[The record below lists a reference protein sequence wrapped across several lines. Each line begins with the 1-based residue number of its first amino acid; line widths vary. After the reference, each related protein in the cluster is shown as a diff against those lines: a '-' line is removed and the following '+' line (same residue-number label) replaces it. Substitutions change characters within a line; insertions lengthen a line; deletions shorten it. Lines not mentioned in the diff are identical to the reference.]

1 MTWTEAL
8 GGAIGALALAYLV
21 ALVAMLAYA
30 RRHPGV
36 LGLRDT
42 LRFVPDLLVLL
53 KRILGDRATGLTPRI
68 LVVVL
73 LLYLVCPIDLVPD
86 FIPVIGY
93 ADDVLVVAWI
103 LRLVVRSAGPAPLR
117 RHWPGNDAGLSAIER
132 LAGLPGRPP
141 ESAEAAGEGQ

>member
-1 MTWTEAL
+1 MTWSEAL
-8 GGAIGALALAYLV
+8 AGIVGALVLAYVAALAG
-21 ALVAMLAYA
+21 MLLYA

-36 LGLRDT
+36 LGLRDA
-42 LRFVPDLLVLL
+42 LRSVPDLLVLL
-53 KRILGDRATGLTPRI
+53 KRILADPAAGLAPRA
-68 LVVVL
+68 LVVIL

-103 LRLVVRSAGPAPLR
+103 LRLVVRAAGPAPLR
-117 RHWPGNDAGLSAIER
+117 RHWPGNEAGLRAIER

-141 ESAEAAGEGQ
+141 GSAEAAGDGP